1 MFIMKLIIAIVQD
14 EDSSKLLSKLMQI
27 GLSATKLATTG
38 GFLKA
43 GNTTLLLGVEEERI
57 QDALKII
64 ESVCKSRKQIS
75 TAPSALVGGMTHG
88 EYSSFPIEVTVGGK
102 QLTLSG
108 KVGAAGSFSG
118 EWTAGKAVDIV
129 YGKVGD
135 APAVSMKNITG
146 PRDAAFRAKTSTLS
160 FSSALTVMVSTS

>member
-64 ESVCKSRKQIS
+64 ESVCKSRKQLT
-75 TAPSALVGGMTHG
+75 TAPTAMTGITHG
-88 EYSSFPIEVTVGGK
+88 EYTTYPVEVTVGGA
-102 QLTLSG
+102 TVFILSIDQCL
-108 KVGAAGSFSG
+108 KV
-118 EWTAGKAVDIV
+118 
-129 YGKVGD
+129 
-135 APAVSMKNITG
+135 
-146 PRDAAFRAKTSTLS
+146 
-160 FSSALTVMVSTS
+160 